1 MKELEFIRPAP
12 GAFQGL
18 ELDYAELERR
28 AFEELRLSFFRLKY
42 WCWFKGL
49 QVQPFIHDQYLIEG
63 REHGT

>member
-1 MKELEFIRPAP
+1 MNAKPIQGVYSDYVLMPTQNCIEF
-12 GAFQGL
+12 
-18 ELDYAELERR
+18 ERR